1 MNGAHFR
8 GGLQECPEE
17 NCSETFDGE
26 WTPPFGLVE
35 CFANTHLEET
45 STSECSEPSSS
56 IDDVSIILD
65 MLFEASSRQASF
77 TMTWAWISR
86 GPTTKHLGPA
96 PMKLLFSD
104 PCCDDHSITA
114 LRGHQIRRWEDY
126 RSGRNGNAYLRR
138 QGYQLLCRRGT
149 IERLVKYLCALI

>member
-17 NCSETFDGE
+17 NCSETFDWE

-45 STSECSEPSSS
+45 ITSKMSDASSPL

-65 MLFEASSRQASF
+65 TLFEAFSRQAIS
-77 TMTWAWISR
+77 TMPRAWISR

-104 PCCDDHSITA
+104 PYCDDNSVIA
-114 LRGHQIRRWEDY
+114 LSEW
-126 RSGRNGNAYLRR
+126 LR
-138 QGYQLLCRRGT
+138 
-149 IERLVKYLCALI
+149 